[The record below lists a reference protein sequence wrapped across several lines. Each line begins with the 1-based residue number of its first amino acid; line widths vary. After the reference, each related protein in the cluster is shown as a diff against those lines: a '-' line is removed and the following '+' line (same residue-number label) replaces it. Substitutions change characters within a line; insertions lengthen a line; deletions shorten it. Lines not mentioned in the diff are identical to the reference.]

1 MTEESRNPAP
11 DLNLTPPPGLSH
23 ASGHRSR
30 GSGFVVVLLVI
41 LVVLEAVVV
50 VHVMGGP
57 GPGGNGSRAAGA
69 GAGAAAAAP
78 EVLEAQALRLEELGV
93 ADKAAEAWERYLA
106 TGSGGTTAARALIR
120 YRAGKLYQEAGRHS
134 DALAAL
140 IRAEKEGLE
149 DEATRKALGLKVID
163 CLRALG
169 HYGAVTSEL
178 HRRVGN
184 GGAEDVSPVVAAFAG
199 ETLTRARFDRILEK
213 EIDASLEAYR
223 DRMGPEALKAQRDRI
238 VKMYRS
244 PDQARA
250 FLENVVMKE
259 VMVRRAR
266 ELKLDRDEA
275 FQERMREVE
284 GLLLAK
290 KFQDR
295 EVTTRLQPTES
306 DIRGYYEIHKADYM
320 SPEAA
325 KLRVLQV
332 PSVEDGKKR
341 LPALMDGKAFA
352 EAAEKT
358 SLHEA
363 SKKAGG
369 LVEAPLTKGR
379 SWPGFGY
386 SADLEKAV
394 LEAAAAT
401 TLDEPFEVEDKV
413 YLVRVEEK
421 IPASVRPLE
430 AVQQQV
436 VRDYLE
442 QKKKE
447 LLAALRQELRD
458 RYQVRFNLDG
468 LKPEAAPPGEDEK
481 KTGKEKP

>member
-1 MTEESRNPAP
+1 MTEESRQPGP
-11 DLNLTPPPGLSH
+11 DLNLTPPPGLAH
-23 ASGHRSR
+23 ASGPRSR

-41 LVVLEAVVV
+41 VVVLEAVVLL
-50 VHVMGGP
+50 HVTHDP
-57 GPGGNGSRAAGA
+57 GSGGNGSRAAD
-69 GAGAAAAAP
+69 AGAAVAAP
-78 EVLEAQALRLEELGV
+78 EALEAQALRLEELGV

-106 TGSGGTTAARALIR
+106 TGSGGTGAARALIR

-149 DEATRKALGLKVID
+149 DEATRKALGPRIID
-163 CLRALG
+163 CLRAMG

-178 HRRVGN
+178 HRRVGT
-184 GGAEDVSPVVAAFAG
+184 GGDEDASPVVAAFAG
-199 ETLTRARFDRILEK
+199 ETLSRARFDRILEK

-275 FQERMREVE
+275 FRERMREVE

-295 EVTTRLQPTES
+295 EVTARLQPTES
-306 DIRGYYEIHKADYM
+306 DIRGYYEIHKADYKT
-320 SPEAA
+320 PEAA
-325 KLRVLQV
+325 KLRVIQV
-332 PSVEDGKKR
+332 QSVEEGLKLLPGLKDGKIF
-341 LPALMDGKAFA
+341 AL
-352 EAAEKT
+352 AAEKS

-379 SWPGFGY
+379 GWPGFGY

-394 LEAAAAT
+394 FDTATAT
-401 TLDEPFEVEDKV
+401 TLEEPFELDGKV

-421 IPASVRPLE
+421 IPEAVRPLE

-436 VRDYLE
+436 VGDYLA

-447 LLAALRQELRD
+447 LLEALRQELRD
-458 RYQVRFNLDG
+458 RYQVRFNPGG
-468 LKPEAAPPGEDEK
+468 LKPEPAPKE
-481 KTGKEKP
+481 TGKEKP